1 MGECSRDGHVL
12 PVLVHWDVWRWGR
25 AAFNFEMVVVFKQ
38 VENFDCLE
46 QGISLPKVTILSFLL
61 IYFYLKYR
69 LRRERSCM
77 HWFTPH
83 MVTGAGAEPV

>member
-25 AAFNFEMVVVFKQ
+25 AAFNFEMVVVFEQ

-46 QGISLPKVTILSFLL
+46 
-61 IYFYLKYR
+61 
-69 LRRERSCM
+69 
-77 HWFTPH
+77 
-83 MVTGAGAEPV
+83 